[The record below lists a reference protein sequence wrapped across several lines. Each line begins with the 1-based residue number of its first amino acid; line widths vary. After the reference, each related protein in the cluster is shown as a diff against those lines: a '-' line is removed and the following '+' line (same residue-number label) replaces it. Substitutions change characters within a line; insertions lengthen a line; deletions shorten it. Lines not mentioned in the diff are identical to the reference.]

1 MLLPPRGVNRRFT
14 IPVKRM
20 SKRVLEEGP
29 QRNLRQ
35 DLQPPERRRRTLSL
49 VHDVVTVLRVRY
61 NVGTGSQKQPGA
73 QYEARVCNQSVSKW
87 ALMVNPDPV
96 IAQA

>member
-1 MLLPPRGVNRRFT
+1 
-14 IPVKRM
+14 M

-49 VHDVVTVLRVRY
+49 VHDVVAVLRVRY
-61 NVGTGSQKQPGA
+61 NVGAGSQKQPGA
-73 QYEARVCNQSVSKW
+73 QHEARVCNHLASKLT
-87 ALMVNPDPV
+87 LMLYPDPL
-96 IAQA
+96 ITQA